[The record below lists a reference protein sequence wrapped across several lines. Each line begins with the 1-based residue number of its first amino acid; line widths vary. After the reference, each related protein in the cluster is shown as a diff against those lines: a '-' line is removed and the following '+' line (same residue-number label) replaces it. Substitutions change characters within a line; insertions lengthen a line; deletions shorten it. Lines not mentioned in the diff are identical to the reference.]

1 MYALWHVCH
10 AFWLPLWHVCH
21 PWQVSQLFMCA
32 RESSSLLSYHKRM
45 KTRARDNRE
54 YAEGG
59 GQQSRQ
65 RWRGREADSPYL
77 VRAPAPVVGNGG
89 CMWSLLGG
97 CMCSLLARGG
107 MRSLLCLS
115 CHQQRRGV
123 ECKRGGEG
131 SRTWGKRSSSAATQ
145 SPRTS
150 STCLPLNL
158 NCAPKIFSASA

>member
-1 MYALWHVCH
+1 MCGVGHALS
-10 AFWLPLWHVCH
+10 LPLCH
-21 PWQVSQLFMCA
+21 PCIGHASQVLQLFMCA
-32 RESSSLLSYHKRM
+32 GDRRCCKRM
-45 KTRARDNRE
+45 KMRARDKKE
-54 YAEGG
+54 KAERG
-59 GQQSRQ
+59 GQRSRQ
-65 RWRGREADSPYL
+65 RWQGREADSPYL
-77 VRAPAPVVGNGG
+77 VRAPAPVVGD
-89 CMWSLLGG
+89 GG
-97 CMCSLLARGG
+97 CMCSLLAGGG

-123 ECKRGGEG
+123 ECKRGGKG